1 MTPIEQSILT
11 KKEHELALGRA
22 RAKAF
27 YERNKAAI
35 VKKRQESRK
44 EAGDQIKQIQMAQLE
59 RVEFAAND
67 EEEDEEEEIT
77 PPKKKLRKTKKIEY
91 TLTECENL
99 LKTDP
104 VITNKHTLSTYLSSI
119 RRIFARIGTK
129 SLKAGLQ
136 NVPLMLKK
144 LTKIEKG
151 NETRT
156 QKNTFQLLTIFMTR
170 YGLLDV
176 FKDKATGLAVQANII
191 KGFNV
196 LKYDSHEITV
206 TDMEKDVPSFN
217 TYLANCKEHFGE
229 NSMQYLL
236 SFCYSLFT
244 PRDNFAQM
252 KIIKTLGGDDGE
264 HNFILI
270 KGNKVTFILNQYK
283 TQALYSKIV
292 FEVND
297 KILNKLLAKYME
309 RNHLGYGS
317 YLFGLAEHL
326 SPFIVKMHKDLGY
339 TGIHKNLFR
348 HIRVED
354 SFSGENKTTKER
366 IQLANDMQ
374 HSFMTSKNYRRNI
387 RMVAQRE
394 IK

>member
-1 MTPIEQSILT
+1 
-11 KKEHELALGRA
+11 
-22 RAKAF
+22 
-27 YERNKAAI
+27 
-35 VKKRQESRK
+35 
-44 EAGDQIKQIQMAQLE
+44 
-59 RVEFAAND
+59 
-67 EEEDEEEEIT
+67 
-77 PPKKKLRKTKKIEY
+77 
-91 TLTECENL
+91 
-99 LKTDP
+99 
-104 VITNKHTLSTYLSSI
+104 
-119 RRIFARIGTK
+119 
-129 SLKAGLQ
+129 
-136 NVPLMLKK
+136 
-144 LTKIEKG
+144 
-151 NETRT
+151 
-156 QKNTFQLLTIFMTR
+156 
-170 YGLLDV
+170 
-176 FKDKATGLAVQANII
+176 
-191 KGFNV
+191 
-196 LKYDSHEITV
+196 
-206 TDMEKDVPSFN
+206 
-217 TYLANCKEHFGE
+217 
-229 NSMQYLL
+229 MQYLL

-317 YLFGLAEHL
+317 YLFGMAEHL

-394 IK
+394 VK